1 MYSPQFQG
9 PSDAEH
15 RANNRTRFTTM
26 LASVSM
32 LTLGLSLGSA
42 GVSGTTSASATSA
55 VVQPSTQAS
64 AAPTALGS
72 ASTQTPRSQDE
83 DSEAAGS
90 DS

>member
-1 MYSPQFQG
+1 MYSPEFQG

-32 LTLGLSLGSA
+32 LTLGLSLGTA
-42 GVSGTTSASATSA
+42 GVSGTAAATSA
-55 VVQPSTQAS
+55 VVQPSTQVS
-64 AAPTALGS
+64 AAPAAPGS

-83 DSEAAGS
+83 DSEADGS